1 MKLDYNYQEKVY
13 SGVLGKIIGV
23 YLGRPFEQWSHSLI
37 KKKLGSIKYYVHKK
51 LNKPLIVPDDD
62 ITGTFTLFAL
72 LVIMII
78 NIMSPQ
84 KKLD

>member
-37 KKKLGSIKYYVHKK
+37 KKKRREEAQHN
-51 LNKPLIVPDDD
+51 NKR
-62 ITGTFTLFAL
+62 
-72 LVIMII
+72 
-78 NIMSPQ
+78 
-84 KKLD
+84 

>member
-37 KKKLGSIKYYVHKK
+37 KKKLGF
-51 LNKPLIVPDDD
+51 NKILC
-62 ITGTFTLFAL
+62 
-72 LVIMII
+72 
-78 NIMSPQ
+78 S
-84 KKLD
+84 